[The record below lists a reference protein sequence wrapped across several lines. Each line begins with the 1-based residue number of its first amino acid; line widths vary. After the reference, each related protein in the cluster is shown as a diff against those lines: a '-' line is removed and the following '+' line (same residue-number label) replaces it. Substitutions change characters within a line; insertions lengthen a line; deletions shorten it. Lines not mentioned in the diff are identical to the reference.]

1 MKRLALLLV
10 GLLLCLE
17 PTAGHVQKRPRRH
30 KRHDLEA
37 FSGFYHTNQSLPV
50 HEHDAIDRTGRSDEE
65 LALLLQMHANLQ
77 LSRFGKVGE
86 DGLKERLRPKRRAV
100 LLKRALEGNRV
111 DNEKRA
117 ANASTDGD
125 VSYSSAA
132 AAPLVAAASATSILG
147 QPLAQPSGG
156 LNDAEAYASS
166 QGKVIQQ
173 EPNTAS
179 TLGIDIF
186 STGEDS
192 SKNLVAVDYGES
204 GVFKTFHLESDAL
217 RKASS
222 LIYPWAARAASSP
235 SR

>member
-17 PTAGHVQKRPRRH
+17 RTAGHVQKRPRRH
-30 KRHDLEA
+30 KRHELEA
-37 FSGFYHTNQSLPV
+37 FSGFYHTDHSLPV
-50 HEHDAIDRTGRSDEE
+50 HEHDAIDRTGRPEEE

-77 LSRFGKVGE
+77 LLRYGKVGE

-100 LLKRALEGNRV
+100 LLKRALEGDRV

-117 ANASTDGD
+117 ANASTAGD
-125 VSYSSAA
+125 ISYNS
-132 AAPLVAAASATSILG
+132 AAPLVAAASAAGTLG
-147 QPLAQPSGG
+147 QSPAQPTGG

-166 QGKVIQQ
+166 HGKIIQQ

-186 STGEDS
+186 STNDDS

-204 GVFKTFHLESDAL
+204 GVLKTFHLESDAL
-217 RKASS
+217 RKVSS
-222 LIYPWAARAASSP
+222 LIYHWVARAASSP